1 MAFLNNLSIQQKL
14 AIPTIIVAVIVLL
27 SSLSSYRLSS
37 ELTEQM
43 SETSDV
49 YLQSIVLGLNADRD
63 LYQALTASQDY
74 IFTRSQGGDVSKDM
88 ESFRENAQQALDRMN
103 QLLALM
109 SAYPQVTDLAKNFQT
124 DYDRWLANAERV
136 LVLADAGDIRG
147 AATLNTGEAGAD
159 FSRLRSYYD
168 VVVEEVVKIS
178 EQNMQNTISETET
191 QQAGLILG
199 VALVLLASGISVVF
213 GPRLVTRRLG
223 YLRRVIDGITSGDG
237 DLRTRL
243 DAKGEDEVA
252 VLAHSFNGL
261 MDKLQQLISKIK
273 DDFTSLD
280 QSVGQMEE
288 RSAGSD
294 TIFSRQQS
302 SLQNIV
308 AAVTEVNEAAQ
319 SIADNSARASGF
331 TQNASKTASES
342 RQLMADA
349 SEQVSLLSQAVEQ
362 ASGVVSRLSEESS
375 GIVQVLEVIQDIAE
389 QTNLLALNAA
399 IEAARAGEQGRGFA
413 VVADEVRT
421 LAGRTQRSTEDIR
434 EMISRLQN
442 GVEQAVSAMTSGSG
456 QMTEVSQ
463 LASQVRDLTE
473 TLEDAISQSSQEI
486 VHIAKA
492 TRQQSDVT
500 EGVAQNADQLQSLFA
515 ETRHNVSETRKVAG
529 QISSMSAGMKETI
542 GRFQI

>member
-14 AIPTIIVAVIVLL
+14 AIPTIIVAAIVLF

-37 ELTEQM
+37 DLTEQM
-43 SETSDV
+43 GETSDV

-74 IFTRSQGGDVSKDM
+74 IFTRSQGGDVSGDL
-88 ESFRENAQQALDRMN
+88 ESFNENAQQALDRMN

-109 SAYPQVTDLAKNFQT
+109 ADYPQVTRLAQNFQA
-124 DYDRWLANAERV
+124 DYDRWLEQAETV
-136 LVLADAGDIRG
+136 LALADAGDIRG
-147 AATLNTGEAGAD
+147 AGALNTGEAGVA
-159 FSRLRSYYD
+159 FSQLRTYYD
-168 VVVEEVVKIS
+168 VVVEEVVKVS
-178 EQNMQNTISETET
+178 ESKMQNTIAETET
-191 QQAGLILG
+191 QQVGLIIGL
-199 VALVLLASGISVVF
+199 ALVLLASGVSVVY

-223 YLRRVIDGITSGDG
+223 YLRRVIDGISSGDG

-252 VLAHSFNGL
+252 VLARSFNGL

-273 DDFTSLD
+273 DDFSTLD

-288 RSAGSD
+288 RSAGSE
-294 TIFSRQQS
+294 TIFSRQQT
-302 SLQNIV
+302 SLQSIV
-308 AAVTEVNEAAQ
+308 SAVTEVNEAAQ

-331 TQNASKTASES
+331 TEDASQTASES

-442 GVEQAVSAMTSGSG
+442 GVEQAVTAMTSGTG
-456 QMTEVSQ
+456 QMAEVSQ

-473 TLEDAISQSSQEI
+473 ALEDAISRSSQEI
-486 VHIAKA
+486 THIAKA

-500 EGVAQNADQLQSLFA
+500 EGVAQNADQLQSLFK
-515 ETRHNVSETRKVAG
+515 ETRKNVSETSNVAG

>member
-14 AIPTIIVAVIVLL
+14 AIPTIMVAVIVLL

-37 ELTEQM
+37 DLTEKM
-43 SETSDV
+43 RETSDV

-74 IFTRSQGGDVSKDM
+74 IFTRSQGGDVSNDKAAF
-88 ESFRENAQQALDRMN
+88 EENAQQALDRMN

-109 SAYPQVTDLAKNFQT
+109 AAYPQVTDLAINFQA
-124 DYDRWLANAERV
+124 DYDRWLTNAEQV
-136 LVLADAGDIRG
+136 LALADAGDIRS
-147 AATLNTGEAGAD
+147 AAALNTGEAGED

-191 QQAGLILG
+191 QQMGLILG
-199 VALVLLASGISVVF
+199 TALVLLASGISVVF

-223 YLRRVIDGITSGDG
+223 YLRRVIDGISSGDG
-237 DLRTRL
+237 DLRARL

-252 VLAHSFNGL
+252 VLAHAFNGL

-273 DDFTSLD
+273 EDFTLLD
-280 QSVGQMEE
+280 QSVGQMDE
-288 RSAGSD
+288 RSAGSES
-294 TIFSRQQS
+294 IFSRQQS
-302 SLQNIV
+302 SLQSITG
-308 AAVTEVNEAAQ
+308 AVTGVNDAAQ
-319 SIADNSARASGF
+319 AIADNSARASGY
-331 TQNASKTASES
+331 TESASQTASES
-342 RQLMADA
+342 RQLMANA
-349 SEQVSLLSQAVEQ
+349 SDQVVLLSQAVEQ

-434 EMISRLQN
+434 EMISRLQS
-442 GVEQAVSAMTSGSG
+442 GVEQAVAAMNSGSG
-456 QMTEVSQ
+456 QMAEVTE
-463 LASQVRDLTE
+463 LATQVRGLTE

-486 VHIAKA
+486 AHIAKA

-500 EGVAQNADQLQSLFA
+500 GGVAQNADELQSLFD
-515 ETRHNVSETRKVAG
+515 ETRHNASETRKVVG
-529 QISSMSAGMKETI
+529 QISTMSAGMKATI
-542 GRFQI
+542 GRFQV